1 MLRTRLVVGSALAVL
16 MLGALFLDDR
26 FAPSYPILFVTV
38 ALIGALSCHE
48 LLGLIPYG
56 RRPSWW
62 LCQAGVL
69 FIIAAN
75 WSRYLDALDPTD
87 VRWPDPWR
95 LIVVGIAAVVL
106 LAFLREM
113 IFYKGPGESM
123 SRVAF
128 SGFATVYLG
137 VLASFL
143 IQHRWL
149 PALDGDSQR
158 ATHALVLTI
167 FVPKCCDIGAYLTG
181 RALGKHRMTP
191 LLSSKKTWEGAAG
204 GIVLAVIV
212 ALAGSWLGRHPELWF
227 VKAALYGITVGVA
240 GMLGDLAESMIK
252 REGQK
257 KDASQS
263 VPGFGGVLDVVDS
276 LLFAA
281 PVSYLWFTTT
291 WATPL

>member
-1 MLRTRLVVGSALAVL
+1 MLRTRLLVGSTLAAL

-38 ALIGALSCHE
+38 ALVGLLSCHE
-48 LLGLIPYG
+48 LLSLIPYS

-62 LCQAGVL
+62 LCHSGVL
-69 FIIAAN
+69 FVIAAN
-75 WSRYLDALDPTD
+75 WSRYLYVLDPA
-87 VRWPDPWR
+87 VVPWPDPWR
-95 LIVVGIAAVVL
+95 LIVVGVAAVVV

-113 IFYKGPGESM
+113 VFFKGPGESI

-128 SGFATVYLG
+128 TGFTVVYLG

-149 PALDGDSQR
+149 PALGGDAQR
-158 ATHALVLTI
+158 ATHALLLTI

-181 RALGKHRMTP
+181 RAIGRHRMTP

-204 GIVLAVIV
+204 GVVLAVVV
-212 ALAGSWLGRHPELWF
+212 ALAGSWLGRQPELWV
-227 VKAALYGITVGVA
+227 VKAVLYGVTVGAA

-281 PVSYLWFTTT
+281 PVSYLWFTTS